1 MLKGKKIFGLMF
13 NYLGR
18 YIHISLDE
26 NTSVCMSIIYF
37 LLEIDREDLIV
48 DLMNNKIHFTM
59 IFNAE
64 TINVNEIKTIKEYFK
79 QDNAVITVTRI
90 GL

>member
-1 MLKGKKIFGLMF
+1 MF

-90 GL
+90 G